1 MKKVLLVANLVTL
14 LFSSSILA
22 AGAGHEFNQH
32 VIGVFAGMTVGT
44 TATEATFGVEYEF
57 RLTKEIGFGAV
68 WEKTPEGHDDHH
80 GHFDDVSVYLVSAYW
95 HLNAL
100 RLGLGVGEEKVH
112 SAHSHKEDLIRLSV
126 AYDFHLTD
134 NIGVAPT
141 FNLDRVNGHNI
152 SVYGV
157 VLNYAF

>member
-1 MKKVLLVANLVTL
+1 MKKVLLSASLIASLFTPSTYAANSAHGFKQNVVG
-14 LFSSSILA
+14 I
-22 AGAGHEFNQH
+22 
-32 VIGVFAGMTVGT
+32 FAGITDGT
-44 TATEATFGVEYEF
+44 TATEPTFGVEYEF
-57 RLTKEIGFGAV
+57 RFTKEIGVGAV

-80 GHFDDVSVYLVSAYW
+80 GHFDDISVYLVSAYW
-95 HLNAL
+95 HISAV

-112 SAHSHKEDLIRLSV
+112 GAHSHKEDLIRLSA

-134 NIGVAPT
+134 SIGVAPT